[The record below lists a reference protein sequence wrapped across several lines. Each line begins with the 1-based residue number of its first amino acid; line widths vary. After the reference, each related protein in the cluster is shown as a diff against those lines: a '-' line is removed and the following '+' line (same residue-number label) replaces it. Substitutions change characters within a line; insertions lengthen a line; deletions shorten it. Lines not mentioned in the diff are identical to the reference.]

1 MIELLTPYLPLL
13 AFALVLLFITLYAV
27 LSSIE
32 FGTAVLLAL
41 PRPPLSREAIER
53 YFGPAWE
60 STNVFL
66 VFSLVGLVMF
76 FPNVLPYLA
85 GLYAHAGAALL
96 FFVARV
102 LGIFGI
108 FYADARHWIFR
119 GLFALG
125 SLGAPLAL
133 SGIFYVSLTGMHP
146 SFPPTTLLL
155 AIWVSVVSAILMLA
169 TAFIVHIARA
179 HADTARLGHIRLV
192 ASGFFILAAASIV
205 SFSPP
210 LIDQG
215 LAPLFTFLA
224 LIGAITLAVL
234 LGERGHPFA
243 AFILHALAVAALI
256 WGTAFGHL
264 PFLIYPVLT
273 IEGAFTAPEM
283 FLAMLTVIPF
293 GLLFAV
299 PAVGLMWHLYARSSI
314 LGR

>member
-1 MIELLTPYLPLL
+1 MELLAPHLPFL

-32 FGTAVLLAL
+32 FGTAVFLAL
-41 PRPPLSREAIER
+41 PTPPISREAIER

-76 FPNVLPYLA
+76 FPKILPYLA
-85 GLYAHAGAALL
+85 GLYAQAGVALL
-96 FFVARV
+96 FFVTRV

-108 FYADARHWIFR
+108 FYADTRHWIFR

-169 TAFIVHIARA
+169 AAFVVHIARA
-179 HADTARLGHIRLV
+179 HADTDRLGRIRLA
-192 ASGFFILAAASIV
+192 ASGFFILAAAFIV

-210 LIDQG
+210 LIQQG
-215 LAPLFTFLA
+215 LVPLATFLCI
-224 LIGAITLAVL
+224 LFAIVLAVVA
-234 LGERGHPFA
+234 GERGHPLA
-243 AFILHALAVAALI
+243 AFVLHAIAVAALI
-256 WGTAFGHL
+256 WGTAIAHM

-273 IEGAFTAPEM
+273 IESAFTAPEM
-283 FLAMLTVIPF
+283 FLAMLAVIPF

-299 PAVGLMWHLYARSSI
+299 PAIALLWHLYARSPI
-314 LGR
+314 LER